1 MIPQLHIQEVQD
13 DDAMLSLWLRNPTH
27 IASMWCSSSAWPYG
41 SERHSD
47 WWCVRWWNIGIYT
60 KDKSTHFMVKWCD
73 MHRDSMIFHRLS
85 WIIDDNPWNTHS
97 IYTSHHSWMF
107 FFFPDLPGGFF
118 HPAIGVATSAR
129 FQDFDLSF
137 FMFLV
142 ATATFVQ
149 LLVTWRSCNKSSG
162 YIIIYIY
169 AHRYVYTIYI

>member
-107 FFFPDLPGGFF
+107 FFSGSSWRFFPSSYWGSHIGAVPGLWSQFLHVPGGHRNFCAAPG
-118 HPAIGVATSAR
+118 HLAKLQQVI
-129 FQDFDLSF
+129 
-137 FMFLV
+137 
-142 ATATFVQ
+142 
-149 LLVTWRSCNKSSG
+149 WI
-162 YIIIYIY
+162 YHYIY
-169 AHRYVYTIYI
+169 MHTGMYTLYI